1 MRVLNWLNS
10 TRCNLNLKDFQN
22 LEQSYIFTTT
32 WMGTMGQPAYTF
44 STDGACAKS
53 GFCFHLVSVSGI
65 KELTNSYNKGARVCI
80 MNPKHSCLA
89 RNVRLHAKKLI
100 PTHVSSSSIN
110 YIKKACCTYEFT
122 CVLQMMLLCVEKKIP
137 NMLER
142 SPKLTRILNHHFN
155 CLVGLMNLPFRAK

>member
-1 MRVLNWLNS
+1 
-10 TRCNLNLKDFQN
+10 
-22 LEQSYIFTTT
+22 
-32 WMGTMGQPAYTF
+32 MGTMGQPAYTL

-122 CVLQMMLLCVEKKIP
+122 CVADDATVGRKKNPQQVGQITKFNQNSESSLQLPCWPYEPPLLSKVKQ
-137 NMLER
+137 
-142 SPKLTRILNHHFN
+142 
-155 CLVGLMNLPFRAK
+155 